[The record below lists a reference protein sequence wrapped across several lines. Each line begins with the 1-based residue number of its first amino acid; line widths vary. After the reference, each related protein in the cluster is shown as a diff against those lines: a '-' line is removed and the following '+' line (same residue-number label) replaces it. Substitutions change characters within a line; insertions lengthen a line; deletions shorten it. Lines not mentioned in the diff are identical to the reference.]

1 MNKDKNIS
9 IILPVLNES
18 KNLEYLIPE
27 FTNLLSN
34 NLKVLYEIIVVD
46 DGSTD
51 GTQVTVNNFR
61 KANKN
66 IRLIERNS
74 PKSLPLSI
82 FDGIRN
88 SKFNSV
94 MWLDADGSMDVESS
108 KRIIQTYFSENCNA
122 VVGSR
127 FVDGGGYKGKTKEGF
142 SLKIFGNLFKSEDSL
157 IAVFLSNILNRVL
170 SRLLA
175 VPVKDLT
182 SGFIIIQKNYLK
194 YEMFNGFNYGEYF
207 ISLILELTKKDAKII
222 EVGYV
227 CKPRKYGQSK
237 TSTNFIKLAKLS
249 IPYLFLAIKSRKI
262 LYENN

>member
-34 NLKVLYEIIVVD
+34 DLKVLYEIIVVD

-51 GTQVTVNNFR
+51 GTQATVNNFN

-108 KRIIQTYFSENCNA
+108 KRIIQTYFSENCNS
-122 VVGSR
+122 VIGSR
-127 FVDGGGYKGKTKEGF
+127 FVDGGGYKGKTKERF

-175 VPVKDLT
+175 LPVKDLT
-182 SGFIIIQKNYLK
+182 SGFIIIQKKYLNYD
-194 YEMFNGFNYGEYF
+194 MFKGFNYGEYF
-207 ISLILELTKKDAKII
+207 INMIIELIKKDAKII

-227 CKPRKYGQSK
+227 CKPRKYGKSK

>member
-1 MNKDKNIS
+1 MSKDKNIS

-18 KNLEYLIPE
+18 ENLKYLIPE
-27 FTNLLSN
+27 FINLLEN
-34 NLKVLYEIIVVD
+34 DLQVIYEIIIVD
-46 DGSTD
+46 DGSID
-51 GTQVTVNNFR
+51 GTQSTVNNFR
-61 KANKN
+61 KENKN

-74 PKSLPLSI
+74 VKSLPLSI
-82 FDGIRN
+82 FEGIEN

-108 KRIIQTYFSENCNA
+108 KKIIQTYFSENCNA

-142 SLKIFGNLFKSEDSL
+142 SFKIFGNLFKSEDSL

-170 SRLLA
+170 SKLLS
-175 VPVKDLT
+175 VPISDLT
-182 SGFIIIQKNYLK
+182 SGFIIIQKKYLNYD
-194 YEMFNGFNYGEYF
+194 MFKGFNYGEYF
-207 ISLILELTKKDAKII
+207 INMIIELIKKDTKII

-227 CKPRKYGQSK
+227 CKPRKYGKSK

>member
-1 MNKDKNIS
+1 MDKDKNIS

-18 KNLEYLIPE
+18 ENLKYLIPD
-27 FTNLLSN
+27 FTNLFTN

-51 GTQVTVNNFR
+51 GTQATINNFI
-61 KANKN
+61 KLNKN

-74 PKSLPLSI
+74 AKSLPLSI
-82 FDGIRN
+82 FEGIRN
-88 SKFNSV
+88 SKFNTV

-108 KRIIQTYFSENCNA
+108 KKIIQTYFSENCNA

-127 FVDGGGYKGKTKEGF
+127 FADGGGYKGKTYERF
-142 SLKIFGNLFKSEDSL
+142 NLKIFRNLFKSEDSI
-157 IAVFLSNILNRVL
+157 IAVFLSNTLNNIL
-170 SRLLA
+170 SRLLT

-182 SGFIIIQKNYLK
+182 SGFIIIQKKYLK

-207 ISLILELTKKDAKII
+207 ISLILELTKKDVKII

-227 CKPRKYGQSK
+227 CKPRKYGKSK
-237 TSTNFIKLAKLS
+237 TSTNFLKLAKLS
-249 IPYLFLAIKSRKI
+249 LPYLFLAIKSRKI
-262 LYENN
+262 LREDN

>member
-1 MNKDKNIS
+1 
-9 IILPVLNES
+9 
-18 KNLEYLIPE
+18 
-27 FTNLLSN
+27 
-34 NLKVLYEIIVVD
+34 
-46 DGSTD
+46 
-51 GTQVTVNNFR
+51 
-61 KANKN
+61 
-66 IRLIERNS
+66 
-74 PKSLPLSI
+74 
-82 FDGIRN
+82 
-88 SKFNSV
+88 

-182 SGFIIIQKNYLK
+182 SGFIIIQKNFLK
-194 YEMFNGFNYGEYF
+194 YEMFKGFNYGEYF